1 MKSQR
6 LCTFALVLALLVAAC
21 SGDSAGGGAQA
32 SGPRPAPG
40 FEVYKHNGGVPRP
53 ANAVDIYL
61 VYGPE
66 TEEYMPELIRRFNQ
80 AYADGK
86 NPVSGQPLA
95 QGEKPIYVWG
105 TDPVTGSSGTVAQGI
120 VNALIAPNNA
130 NVYKPTIFQPSVGHW
145 LGWVNYNANR
155 TVFNLSDAPGTA
167 LSPVVIG
174 IWEERLNQLMAA
186 TGKDRRDIG
195 WADLLAVLDDG
206 WPQGRRAVYYGHADP
221 RHSSTGLSATII
233 EFYACARQNGF
244 TGRRL
249 TSEQVSDPNVQA
261 CMREIQSLV
270 RHYSRRTEDFLAYF
284 GQGPDYLDMLA
295 LEETDLICINL
306 GAAQG
311 DQTCLQ
317 PQGGRLLALYPA
329 EGTFW
334 HEHPFGI
341 VQLDVSQGGWTT
353 QEQRDAARVFTDFVL
368 SAPSQE
374 YIMTFGFRPANP
386 NVALGYPFVEETGV
400 LPEGPAVILDL
411 PDYSTINA
419 IQQSWTLVKKQA
431 DIILLID
438 TSGSMSD
445 DGKIDQAREAALRFV
460 EALESGS
467 RVGLTTFSDAVQTRV
482 TMGGLEN
489 VREQLTSHIKSLRA
503 SGGTELYLALR
514 TVVEQLN
521 SQQDSDRVR
530 AVVLLSDGADT
541 GSSGVTLNDALQAI
555 SASRDSLNPVIVVPL
570 AYGADADV
578 TTLNAIAQASRTRVQ
593 SGDPSSIGAL
603 LQLISSFF

>member
-1 MKSQR
+1 M
-6 LCTFALVLALLVAAC
+6 LLTLTAAC
-21 SGDSAGGGAQA
+21 GGDSVGGSSQA

-40 FEVYKHNGGVPRP
+40 FEIYQHNGGVPRP
-53 ANAVDIYL
+53 ANAVDIYI
-61 VYGPE
+61 VYSPE
-66 TEEYMPELIRRFNQ
+66 SETYMPELIRRFNQ
-80 AYADGK
+80 AYAEGK

-145 LGWVNYNANR
+145 LGWVNQNANR
-155 TVFNLSDAPGTA
+155 PVFNLSDAPGTA

-195 WADLLAVLDDG
+195 WADLLSVLENG

-249 TSEQVSDPNVQA
+249 TADQVNDPNVQA
-261 CMREIQSLV
+261 CMREIQNLV

-306 GAAQG
+306 GATQG
-311 DQTCLQ
+311 DETCLQ
-317 PQGGRLLALYPA
+317 PQGGRLMALYPA

-368 SAPSQE
+368 SEPSQE

-431 DIILLID
+431 DVILLID
-438 TSGSMSD
+438 VSGSMND
-445 DGKIDQAREAALRFV
+445 GGKIDQAREAALRFV
-460 EALESGS
+460 EALESGT
-467 RVGLTTFSDAVQTRV
+467 RVGLVTFSSDLQTRV
-482 TMGGLEN
+482 TLNQLEN

-503 SGGTELYLALR
+503 NGGTELYFALQ

-521 SQQDSDRVR
+521 DVQDSDRVR

-541 GSSGVTLNDALQAI
+541 GSRGVTLNDALQAI

-570 AYGADADV
+570 AYGADADIV
-578 TTLNAIAQASRTRVQ
+578 TLNAIAQASRTRVQ
-593 SGDPSSIGAL
+593 SGDPSNISAL
-603 LQLISSFF
+603 LQLIGSFF